1 MADTP
6 KYNLDALKDKEVRAA
21 ITEWVNGK
29 APSDYRVTQ
38 ALDKVF
44 IPIEDTES
52 EEEDEDGDG
61 DGDGGQTEE

>member
-1 MADTP
+1 MSDTP
-6 KYNLDALKDKEVRAA
+6 KYNLDALKDREVRAA

-44 IPIEDTES
+44 IPTEDTEP
-52 EEEDEDGDG
+52 EEEGGDG
-61 DGDGGQTEE
+61 SQNE